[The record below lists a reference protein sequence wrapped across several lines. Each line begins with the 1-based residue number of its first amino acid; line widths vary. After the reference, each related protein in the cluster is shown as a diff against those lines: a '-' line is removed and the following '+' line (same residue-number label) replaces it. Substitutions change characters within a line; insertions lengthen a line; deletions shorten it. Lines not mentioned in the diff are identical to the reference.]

1 MKPKIIQCEQGSAE
15 WHSLRNKMISAT
27 NIAPIMGISPWKT
40 ALMLYEEKLGYREPE
55 KLNEKMTEGMLLE
68 EHARS
73 FFNKQH
79 NTDFQPIVL
88 QHGNINYLMSS
99 LDGINSNG
107 EILEIKCGKG
117 SHELAKQGIIPDYYL
132 CQVQCQIFCSNVSEA
147 HYFSY
152 RSDEDNVLLKV
163 QRDDEFIEKM
173 LTSVDIFYRNL
184 LNFTAPVPCD
194 RDFANIDT
202 REWRL
207 HTEVWK
213 DTKRQIKLLEAREE
227 ALRNELIAM
236 CDGKSSQGNGV
247 RVSKQVTKGRV
258 DFSKINIL
266 KDINLDEYRSKPVTS
281 FRFTEV
287 KGQDAVE

>member
-1 MKPKIIQCEQGSAE
+1 MKPKILEVEQGSAE
-15 WHSLRNKMISAT
+15 WHSLRDKMISAT

-40 ALMLYEEKLGYREPE
+40 ALMLYEEKLNLRLPE
-55 KLNEKMTEGMLLE
+55 KLNDKMAEGMLLE

-79 NTDFQPIVL
+79 NTDFEPIVF
-88 QHGNINYLMSS
+88 QHGNINYLMAS
-99 LDGINSNG
+99 LDGINSKG

-132 CQVQCQIFCSNVSEA
+132 CQVQCQMFCSNTSQA
-147 HYFSY
+147 YYFSY
-152 RSDEDNVLLKV
+152 RSDDDNILLKV
-163 QRDDEFIEKM
+163 QRDDSFIEKM
-173 LTSVDIFYRNL
+173 LVEIDIFYRNL
-184 LNFTAPVPCD
+184 LNFTPPPATD
-194 RDFANIDT
+194 RDFNHIDT
-202 REWRL
+202 KEWRL

-247 RVSKQVTKGRV
+247 RVSRQITRGRV
-258 DFSKINIL
+258 DYSKINIL
-266 KDINLDEYRSKPVTS
+266 KDINLDEYRGKNVTS
-281 FRFTEV
+281 FRFTEM
-287 KGQDAVE
+287 KD